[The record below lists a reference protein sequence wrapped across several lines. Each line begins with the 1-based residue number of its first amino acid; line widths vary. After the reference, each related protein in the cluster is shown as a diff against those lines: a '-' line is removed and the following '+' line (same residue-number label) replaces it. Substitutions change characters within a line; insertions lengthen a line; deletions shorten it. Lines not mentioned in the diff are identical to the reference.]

1 MKILIAPNAFKG
13 TLGPLEAARAIAL
26 AVKKLAPGAEITLL
40 PVSDGGD
47 GLLEAFMFRGH
58 GVRRVLTVPGP
69 VSKPVRARWVLAGDT
84 AVIEMAEASGLK
96 YLSKKELAPLDATT
110 FGVGR
115 LIRAAVRAG
124 ARTLIVGLGGSA
136 SNDGGAGCA
145 AGFGF
150 RLLDKHGRPVPPG
163 ARGLFKLEK
172 ILPPADAASLA
183 HIKIIAL
190 TDVDNPLCGPRGSAR
205 VYGPQK
211 GAGPAEVVVMERA
224 LLHYAGVVKRE
235 LGRYIKDIRGGAA
248 AGGLGAGL
256 YAFFGAKLTG
266 GADFTLKRLDLEA
279 AVKRCDLVITGEG
292 RFDAQSFRGKA
303 PVAVA
308 RLALRHK
315 KPVLLV
321 CGSTAVRDLRRLK
334 SNGISGVVALD
345 GFLPISGLV
354 EAPARA
360 LTRGLLLS
368 GGLVS
373 RFLPG

>member
-13 TLGPLEAARAIAL
+13 TLGPLEAARAIARAL
-26 AVKKLAPGAEITLL
+26 KVLAPGAKLGLL

-47 GLLEAFMFRGH
+47 GLLEAFLFRGH
-58 GVRRVLTVPGP
+58 GRCRTLTVPGP
-69 VSKPVRARWVLAGDT
+69 VLKPVRANWVLMGTT

-96 YLSKKELAPLDATT
+96 YLSKRELAPLDATT

-124 ARTLIVGLGGSA
+124 ARTIIVGSGGSA

-150 RLLDKHGRPVPPG
+150 RLLDKYGHPVPPG
-163 ARGLFKLEK
+163 AKGLLKLEK

-183 HIKIIAL
+183 RVKIIAL
-190 TDVDNPLCGPRGSAR
+190 TDVDNPLTGPRGSAR

-211 GAGPAEVVVMERA
+211 GAGPADVAVMGKA
-224 LLHYAGVVKRE
+224 LLHYARVVERE
-235 LGRYIKDIRGGAA
+235 LGREIKDLKGGAA

-266 GADFTLKRLDLEA
+266 GADFTLKRLNFEA

-303 PVAVA
+303 PVALA
-308 RLALRHK
+308 RLARRHN
-315 KPVLLV
+315 KPVLV
-321 CGSTAVRDLRRLK
+321 ICGSTAVNDRRLLRL
-334 SNGISGVVALD
+334 NGISGVIALD
-345 GFLPISGLV
+345 GSLPVPELMA
-354 EAPARA
+354 APARA
-360 LTRGLLLS
+360 LTKGLLLS
-368 GGLVS
+368 RDKVS
-373 RFLPG
+373 RFL